1 MNVSDRPCIT
11 RTALR
16 ARDPGEDHVSAGTY
30 GSLSAIELTDEYKTI
45 NAGSP
50 G

>member
-1 MNVSDRPCIT
+1 MSLTGHASPVPRF
-11 RTALR
+11 
-16 ARDPGEDHVSAGTY
+16 ARVEPGEDHVSAGTY